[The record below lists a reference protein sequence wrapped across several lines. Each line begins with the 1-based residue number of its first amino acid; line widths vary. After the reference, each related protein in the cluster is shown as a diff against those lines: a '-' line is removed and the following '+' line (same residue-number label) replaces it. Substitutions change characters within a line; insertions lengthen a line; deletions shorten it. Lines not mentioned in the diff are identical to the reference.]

1 MADQMASEIIVLR
14 FVHVVGGIF
23 WVGAMLFANL
33 FLFPALAGA
42 GPGAG
47 AVMAGLQRRKMM
59 QVLPA
64 VAVLTILAG
73 ARLMWINGSSTGGV
87 YFHTTTGRV
96 IALGAAAGILSF
108 FVGIL
113 IGRPAGMRGGQL
125 NAAIARASESERA
138 ALAAELA
145 VVNRRLQLSGTSTV
159 VLLIIAAGAMAVA
172 RYLG

>member
-1 MADQMASEIIVLR
+1 MVDQMTSEIIALR

-23 WVGAMLFANL
+23 WVGAMLFTNL
-33 FLFPALAGA
+33 FLFPALADA

-47 AVMAGLQRRKMM
+47 AVMAGLQRRKLM

-73 ARLMWINGSSTGGV
+73 ARLMWINASATGGV
-87 YFHTTTGRV
+87 YVYTSTGRV
-96 IALGAAAGILSF
+96 LILGAASGIISF

-125 NAAIARASESERA
+125 NAAIARAPEAERA
-138 ALAAELA
+138 ALLAELA
-145 VVNRRLQLSGTSTV
+145 VVNRRTQLSSRVTV